1 MLSIRVHSNH
11 TEQTE
16 LSLGTSLLTLYPLA
30 TVQPRP
36 FILVLPGGGYQH
48 IAKHEGAP
56 VVKWLNNLGIH
67 AGVLDYQVENLNVNS
82 LLNDVEE
89 ALKWIREAPKDWN
102 IISNKVGMI
111 GFSAG
116 GHLASIYTTTRAEK
130 PNLLL
135 LGYPV
140 ITFQEPYAHQG
151 SRLHFL
157 GDRPTQAELHAY
169 SSESQVTSLTPPTF
183 IWTTANDAS
192 VPVENSLLF
201 SSALSKQG
209 IPFELHIFEEGRHGL
224 GLAKE
229 HPHCQQWLS
238 LSEKWL
244 SKHHYIQGEDLMTP
258 TLFIA
263 GDSTAA
269 IKGAGEKPMT
279 GWGEYLQ
286 SYFGTSVRIDN
297 RAINGRSTKSF
308 ISDGRLDS
316 ILKDFKAGDY
326 LFIQFGHNDE
336 KKEDPLRY
344 TDPDTE
350 YRHNLIQYIEAARQ
364 LGGTPVLLTSVS
376 RRRFNSNGELDPLA
390 VGAYP
395 EAMKQVA
402 EETHTPLLDI
412 FAASQVLYHS
422 LGEEESRKLFMHL
435 PEKAHPN
442 YPNGVMDDTH
452 FSDQGAQQVARLVV
466 QAIEQ
471 STALPITNL
480 QQLIQG
486 VITDV
491 SN

>member
-1 MLSIRVHSNH
+1 MLSFRLHPNP
-11 TEQTE
+11 TEQAE
-16 LSLGTSLLTLYPLA
+16 LSPETSLLTLYPLK
-30 TVQPRP
+30 TDQPRP

-48 IAKHEGAP
+48 LAKHEGAP
-56 VVKWLNNLGIH
+56 VAHWLNSLGIH
-67 AGVLDYQVENLNVNS
+67 AGVLDYQVGDFSVTS
-82 LLNDVEE
+82 LLDDVEE
-89 ALKWIREAPKDWN
+89 ALRWIRGASQHWN
-102 IISNKVGMI
+102 VISNKVGMI

-116 GHLASIYTTTRAEK
+116 GHLASIFSTTRAEK
-130 PNLLL
+130 PDLLL

-140 ITFQEPYAHQG
+140 ITFQAPYAHMG

-157 GDRPTQAELHAY
+157 GDNPAPAELRSF
-169 SSESQVTSLTPPTF
+169 SSESQVTSRTPPTF

-201 SSALSKQG
+201 SNALSEQG

-229 HPHCQQWLS
+229 HPHCRQWLS
-238 LSEKWL
+238 LAANWL
-244 SKHHYIQGEDLMTP
+244 REHHYTKTEELITP

-286 SYFGTSVRIDN
+286 SYFGTSVRVEN

-308 ISDGRLDS
+308 ISDGRLDA
-316 ILKDFKAGDY
+316 ILIDFKAGDY

-350 YRHNLIQYIEAARQ
+350 YRRNLTQYIEAARQ
-364 LGGTPVLLTSVS
+364 LGGIPVLLTSVS
-376 RRRFNSNGELDPLA
+376 RRRFTSDGQLDPLA

-395 EAMKQVA
+395 EAMRQVA
-402 EETHTPLLDI
+402 EETQTPLLDI
-412 FAASQVLYHS
+412 FAASQALYCL
-422 LGEEESRKLFMHL
+422 LGQEESKKLFMHL
-435 PEKAHPN
+435 PENIHPN
-442 YPNGVMDDTH
+442 YPNGVTDDTH
-452 FSDQGAQQVARLVV
+452 FSDEGAQQIAKLVV
-466 QAIEQ
+466 QALKQ
-471 STALPITNL
+471 NTASPISNL
-480 QQLIQG
+480 QQLL
-486 VITDV
+486 
-491 SN
+491 

>member
-1 MLSIRVHSNH
+1 MLNFRLNTNRV
-11 TEQTE
+11 EQDE
-16 LSLGTSLLTLYPLA
+16 ISQKTSLLTLYPLE
-30 TVQPRP
+30 TDQPRP

-48 IAKHEGAP
+48 LAKHEGEP
-56 VVKWLNNLGIH
+56 VAQWLNNLGIH
-67 AGVLDYQVENLNVNS
+67 AGVLDYQVGDFNVSS

-89 ALKWIREAPKDWN
+89 ALKWIREAPKAWN
-102 IISNKVGMI
+102 VISDKVGMI

-116 GHLASIYTTTRAEK
+116 GHLASIFSTTRAEK

-140 ITFQEPYAHQG
+140 ITFQESHSHKG

-157 GDRPTQAELHAY
+157 GDDPSQAELDSF
-169 SSESQVTSLTPPTF
+169 SSEAQVDSLTPPTF

-201 SSALSKQG
+201 ASALSNQG

-238 LSEKWL
+238 LAENWL
-244 SKHHYIQGEDLMTP
+244 REHQYVKEAEGLMRQQ
-258 TLFIA
+258 LFIA

-286 SYFGTSVRIDN
+286 SYFGTSIQIQN

-308 ISDGRLDS
+308 ITDGRLDA
-316 ILKDFKAGDY
+316 IKKDFQPGDY

-336 KKEDPLRY
+336 KKDDPLRY
-344 TDPDTE
+344 TDPETE
-350 YRHNLIQYIEAARQ
+350 YRHNLIQYIDAARQ

-376 RRRFNSNGELDPLA
+376 RRRFNAYGELDPLA

-395 EAMKQVA
+395 EVMRQVA

-412 FAASQVLYHS
+412 FAASQALYRS
-422 LGEEESRKLFMHL
+422 LGEEESKKLFMHL
-435 PEKAHPN
+435 PEKTHPN
-442 YPNGVMDDTH
+442 YPNGVTDDTH
-452 FSDQGAQQVARLVV
+452 FSDEGAQQIAKLVV
-466 QAIEQ
+466 QALKQ
-471 STALPITNL
+471 NTASPISNL
-480 QQLIQG
+480 QQLL
-486 VITDV
+486 
-491 SN
+491 

>member
-1 MLSIRVHSNH
+1 MLNIRLSQKN
-11 TEQTE
+11 TEQNE
-16 LSLGTSLLTLYPLA
+16 LTLETPLLTLYPLE
-30 TVQPRP
+30 TDQPRP
-36 FILVLPGGGYQH
+36 FILVLPGGGYTLLAQ
-48 IAKHEGAP
+48 HEGAP
-56 VVKWLNNLGIH
+56 VAKWLNTLGIH
-67 AGVLDYQVENLNVNS
+67 AGVLDYQVGSFNVTS

-102 IISNKVGMI
+102 VISEQVGMI

-116 GHLASIYTTTRAEK
+116 GHLASIYTTTRPEK
-130 PNLLL
+130 PNILL

-140 ITFQEPYAHQG
+140 ITFQEPYAHKG

-157 GDRPTQAELHAY
+157 GDHPTQVELHGY
-169 SSESQVTSLTPPTF
+169 SSETQVTSQMPPTF

-201 SSALSKQG
+201 STALSKQG
-209 IPFELHIFEEGRHGL
+209 IPFELHVFEEGRHGL
-224 GLAKE
+224 GLSMDN
-229 HPHCQQWLS
+229 PHCQQWLS
-238 LSEKWL
+238 ISEKWL
-244 SKHHYIQGEDLMTP
+244 SKHHYVKRKELITQ

-286 SYFGTSVRIDN
+286 SYFGASVRIEN
-297 RAINGRSTKSF
+297 RAMNGRSTKSF
-308 ISDGRLDS
+308 ITDGRLDA

-350 YRHNLIQYIEAARQ
+350 YRHNLLQYIEAARK

-376 RRRFNSNGELDPLA
+376 RRRYTSDGQLDPLA

-395 EAMKQVA
+395 EAMRQVA
-402 EETHTPLLDI
+402 EETQTPLLDI
-412 FAASQVLYHS
+412 FTASQELYRS
-422 LGEEESRKLFMHL
+422 LGKEESKKLFMHL
-435 PEKAHPN
+435 PEKIHSN
-442 YPNGVMDDTH
+442 YPNGVADDTH
-452 FSDQGAQQVARLVV
+452 FCDEGAQQIARLVV
-466 QAIEQ
+466 QAISQ
-471 STALPITNL
+471 STALPISNL
-480 QQLIQG
+480 QPLLQG

-491 SN
+491 YN